1 MFMKKI
7 NFYWMIPVISLLML
21 SCKLANKDQLAGST
35 TSNTAFDI
43 KKAKSFIDS
52 INAKFTEQV
61 KNGDSVALASHY
73 WPDAELL
80 LSNSEPIKG
89 QDILS
94 AWGSMIRMG
103 VKDMTFATTDL
114 TGDASFLI
122 ETGTYEMK
130 GENNTL
136 LDKGKYVVVWKQ
148 ENGVWKLYRDM
159 GNTNLPAPAS
169 K

>member
-1 MFMKKI
+1 MKKI
-7 NFYWMIPVISLLML
+7 NFYWMIPAISLLML

-35 TSNTAFDI
+35 TGSTAFDI

-80 LSNSEPIKG
+80 LSNSEAIKG

-114 TGDASFLI
+114 TGDADFLI

-130 GENNTL
+130 GENNSL